1 MNIKQLKFAKTAD
14 TQSGEP
20 IELKYYLVLNVTNR
34 EYGIAVRSVCGSRRE
49 QAMFSAI
56 TPDCEKAE
64 ALLQKLADGTVTPVT
79 LADVIQ
85 DWL

>member
-1 MNIKQLKFAKTAD
+1 MNIKQLKYVKTVE
-14 TQSGEP
+14 TQSGEEL
-20 IELKYYLVLNVTNR
+20 ELKYYLVLNVTSR
-34 EYGIAVRSVCGSRRE
+34 EYGIAVRSFSGSRRD
-49 QAMFSAI
+49 QVLFSTL

-79 LADVIQ
+79 LADVVQ

>member
-1 MNIKQLKFAKTAD
+1 MNLKQLRFVKTAD

-20 IELKYYLVLNVTNR
+20 IELRYYLVLNVSTR
-34 EYGIAVRSVCGSRRE
+34 EYGVAVRSVCGRRRE
-49 QAMFSAI
+49 LAQCGTV

-79 LADVIQ
+79 FADVLQ